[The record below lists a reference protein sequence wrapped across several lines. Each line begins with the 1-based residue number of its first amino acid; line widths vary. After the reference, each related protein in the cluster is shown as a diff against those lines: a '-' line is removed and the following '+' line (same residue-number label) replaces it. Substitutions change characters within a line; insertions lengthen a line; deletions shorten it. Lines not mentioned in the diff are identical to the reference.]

1 MLKKLNEKK
10 IINSIKENGYY
21 IINNYYNKNDL
32 EKIKSSLL
40 KMLNYVKKSK
50 ERNLQKKYYEVKKYS
65 PILKS
70 HWYDL
75 ATKNIDMLQ
84 LLHNPQIVN
93 LIKKFFKTDVL
104 LSGRPAIHVH
114 DDKNLQ
120 LLDPHQETH
129 QISRDSILL
138 WSSLYDT
145 NKEFGGLTVYKDS
158 HKHGYF
164 KHTLEHPRLGKKSW
178 TKKYTHVD
186 PKIASRFEKMNLEIK
201 AGAAVLMHS
210 SCLHSSYPL
219 KKKNFVRI
227 VITERYNPLLK
238 IPYLKKEKAPITI
251 PYMGVDY
258 NKIKD

>member
-1 MLKKLNEKK
+1 MIKKLNEKK
-10 IINSIKENGYY
+10 IIKTIQDNGFH
-21 IINNYYNKNDL
+21 IIDNYFSNKDL
-32 EKIKSSLL
+32 DKIKLSLL
-40 KMLNYVKKSK
+40 KMLNYIKPTK
-50 ERNLQKKYYEVKKYS
+50 EKDLQKKYYQIKKFS
-65 PILKS
+65 PELKS
-70 HWYDL
+70 HWYNL

-84 LLHNPQIVN
+84 YLHNPNLIK
-93 LIKKFFKTDVL
+93 LIKKFFETDVL

-145 NKEFGGLTVYKDS
+145 NKDLGGLTVYKDS

-186 PKIASRFEKMNLEIK
+186 PKVAARFKKMELEIK

-219 KKKNFVRI
+219 RKKNFVRI
-227 VITERYNPLLK
+227 VITERYNPLQK
-238 IPYLKKEKAPITI
+238 IPYLKNEKAPITI
-251 PYMGVDY
+251 PYEGIDY